1 MGSLADYLVGDY
13 KAVIMLTVFYSHT
26 VIGSVLL
33 SLQFFLAVFLKRRL
47 QLPKRLS
54 KTIVLFN
61 FRGAC
66 DTYSITAQL
75 YVLTL
80 FNTVK
85 EALCSFNIIEVTLQ
99 TPFTNTILQIS
110 LLLNELLAEENKV
123 HRQGILHFKAK
134 LYTKMTSVH

>member
-1 MGSLADYLVGDY
+1 M
-13 KAVIMLTVFYSHT
+13 THT
-26 VIGSVLL
+26 V
-33 SLQFFLAVFLKRRL
+33 SL
-47 QLPKRLS
+47 
-54 KTIVLFN
+54 
-61 FRGAC
+61 
-66 DTYSITAQL
+66 Y
-75 YVLTL
+75 
-80 FNTVK
+80 NTVK

>member
-26 VIGSVLL
+26 VIGSVML

-66 DTYSITAQL
+66 DKYSITAQL